1 MTDQSAKSRLSRA
14 FSIIPKPK
22 SVIASMMRATSR
34 IPFIDDVLAMYYCA
48 VDPNTPRKI
57 RIVIGGTL
65 LYLVMPLDII
75 PDFLALVGYTD
86 DISALMILLKFVSS
100 HVTDA
105 HREHAKKS
113 LASMRHEPTTAE
125 KEITA

>member
-1 MTDQSAKSRLSRA
+1 MTDQPVKSRLSRA
-14 FSIIPKPK
+14 FSILPKPK
-22 SVIASMMRATSR
+22 SVISSMMRATSR

-100 HVTDA
+100 HVTES

-113 LASMRHEPTTAE
+113 LESMRQEPEATEKAKTA
-125 KEITA
+125 